1 MHPNVSTH
9 HLNEFFSR
17 VHGII
22 VLNMAIYARARF
34 FLQRWSRAKIWKI
47 FKVGK
52 HIDGGVI
59 DMCLQG
65 RIFKAFS
72 EKPKNAIKIK
82 IGCVVTE
89 WESFELN
96 PDHLWRIT
104 LYRVYNLNE
113 RLDQGA
119 RTSYFHHSLGG
130 YHGAKLGKYQE
141 VMDMHISKGNMDK
154 DKALIL
160 ITFRSIRIPVKNN
173 AKHKINA

>member
-1 MHPNVSTH
+1 MC
-9 HLNEFFSR
+9 R

-22 VLNMAIYARARF
+22 GLNRAKYVKIWF
-34 FLQRWSRAKIWKI
+34 FGQRWSRAKIWKI

-96 PDHLWRIT
+96 PDHLWPNT
-104 LYRVYNLNE
+104 LYIYKAYIYISQAHIHNW
-113 RLDQGA
+113 G
-119 RTSYFHHSLGG
+119 LGTFCDFEKTA
-130 YHGAKLGKYQE
+130 AKVRWKA
-141 VMDMHISKGNMDK
+141 MH
-154 DKALIL
+154 LH
-160 ITFRSIRIPVKNN
+160 FRSIESRTQTCPTQRVLLRFQFWNQFWASPIALYNY
-173 AKHKINA
+173 